1 MSPGPSVHDPGK
13 NGENKED
20 EMESME
26 APPGNIGVAGNSSE
40 EEEPSDEMPHSVMG
54 YELLSQ
60 GVDFP
65 DEDSDDD
72 DDDDDSEDDNNMADV
87 EAYVSCQQN
96 FTFVDEKDVVSWC
109 THFLPSTLKIDET
122 NWNFIILVF
131 YTFISLIIVLCLY
144 CFLISG
150 IFREKQMG
158 YGPFSLAK
166 KISFDFWP

>member
-40 EEEPSDEMPHSVMG
+40 EEEPSDEMPHSLMG

-65 DEDSDDD
+65 DQDSDDD
-72 DDDDDSEDDNNMADV
+72 DDDDDSEDDDNMADV

-96 FTFVDEKDVVSWC
+96 FTFVDEKDIVSCCIHFIQGVVARFAC
-109 THFLPSTLKIDET
+109 
-122 NWNFIILVF
+122 
-131 YTFISLIIVLCLY
+131 
-144 CFLISG
+144 G
-150 IFREKQMG
+150 R
-158 YGPFSLAK
+158 SLAVALFT
-166 KISFDFWP
+166 IAFSVLFCTYLSIIFA